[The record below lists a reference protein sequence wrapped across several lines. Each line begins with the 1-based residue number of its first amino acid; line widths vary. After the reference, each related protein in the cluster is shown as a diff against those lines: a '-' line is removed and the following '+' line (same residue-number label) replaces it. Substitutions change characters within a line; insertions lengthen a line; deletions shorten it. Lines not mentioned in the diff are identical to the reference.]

1 MQPDLVIVGDSHTAA
16 LHEGAI
22 AGGLRSELLYISGNH
37 WHENKM
43 LRHQTQG
50 LAAPYRPGLN
60 RIIAAFAKKVGG
72 TVFPADIP
80 VLASIGYHLGRLSP
94 MLKRT
99 GHSPDAEEV
108 AEDESLLFLSEAF
121 LTSYIFSHRDSLFRV
136 LRFARQKSE
145 MIVVAPPIIRADP
158 VSLHLAA
165 RITSILRANGIQ
177 VFDPREEA
185 DWSGKSLPEHFRAPD
200 MVHGNADYGAE
211 VLARIFDRGLLRKVA

>member
-1 MQPDLVIVGDSHTAA
+1 VIVGDSHTAA
-16 LHEGAI
+16 LHEAAVA
-22 AGGLRSELLYISGNH
+22 AGLQSELLYISGNH

-60 RIIAAFAKKVGG
+60 RTIAAFAKKLGG
-72 TVFPADIP
+72 SVFPAEIP

-94 MLKRT
+94 ILKRT

-108 AEDESLLFLSEAF
+108 AQDDSLLFLSDAF
-121 LTSYIFSHRDSLFRV
+121 LTSYIFAHRDALFRV
-136 LRFARQKSE
+136 LRFARQKSD
-145 MIVVAPPIIRADP
+145 MIVVAPPIIRTDP

-177 VFDPREEA
+177 VFDPREEE
-185 DWSGKSLPEHFRAPD
+185 DWAGKPLPEHLRAAD
-200 MVHGNADYGAE
+200 MVHGNMAYGAE
-211 VLARIFDRGLLRKVA
+211 VLSRILNRGLIRKVA